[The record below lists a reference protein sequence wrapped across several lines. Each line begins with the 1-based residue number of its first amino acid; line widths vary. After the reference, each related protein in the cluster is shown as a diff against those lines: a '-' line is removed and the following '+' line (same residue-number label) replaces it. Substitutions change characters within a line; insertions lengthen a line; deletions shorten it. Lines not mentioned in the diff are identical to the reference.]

1 MFSLRYWTKRF
12 FPGRYWPPAGKEE
25 VPPEPPTGAPTK
37 TRRGRRTFKV
47 KLRRMIE
54 EKKRPTPP
62 PPPPLP
68 PLSKAKDV
76 TNRPTLKKFDKPP
89 VPPPAPRK
97 LKLAGP
103 ALAKTSVVEEMAALE
118 EQFAALA
125 KAVAEVEALAASL
138 KDTAQ
143 REEIEAHLDQMFEDL
158 AKLEAPSPPTIDVKA
173 RVVKKREDDFYAEID
188 TMMDDFFKQRLK
200 KFTDDIEEIMS
211 KERRS

>member
-1 MFSLRYWTKRF
+1 
-12 FPGRYWPPAGKEE
+12 
-25 VPPEPPTGAPTK
+25 
-37 TRRGRRTFKV
+37 
-47 KLRRMIE
+47 
-54 EKKRPTPP
+54 
-62 PPPPLP
+62 LP

-118 EQFAALA
+118 EQFTALA

-138 KDTAQ
+138 KDVKQ
-143 REEIEAHLDQMFEDL
+143 REEIEAQLGQMLEDL
-158 AKLEAPSPPTIDVKA
+158 AKLKAPSPPTIDVKA

-188 TMMDDFFKQRLK
+188 TMMDDFFKQRLRK
-200 KFTDDIEEIMS
+200 LNDDIEEIMS